1 MIGSVEKY
9 LRRRIRVEG
18 AIHLT
23 LIDPEEV
30 SVASTSSLAREL
42 AESETAAIMV
52 GGSTTNST
60 FHLDN
65 VVRTIKREVQI
76 PIILF
81 PNNVT
86 GISQHADA
94 IWFMSLLNSVDPY
107 FLVGAQILGAP
118 LVKKYNLEPLPL
130 GYIIVGEGGAAG
142 IVGRAIPIPYTKPEL
157 AITHALAAQYLG
169 MRFVYLEAGSGAS
182 QPVPPAM
189 IRAARDALDIILIVG
204 GGIRDSEQARTVVAA
219 GADIVVTGNIIE
231 NAGSEREFVNLVDT
245 IRQSGA
251 TKSQRIAR
259 LQNCRNKAL
268 STKPLT

>member
-1 MIGSVEKY
+1 
-9 LRRRIRVEG
+9 
-18 AIHLT
+18 
-23 LIDPEEV
+23 
-30 SVASTSSLAREL
+30 
-42 AESETAAIMV
+42 
-52 GGSTTNST
+52 
-60 FHLDN
+60 
-65 VVRTIKREVQI
+65 
-76 PIILF
+76 
-81 PNNVT
+81 
-86 GISQHADA
+86 
-94 IWFMSLLNSVDPY
+94 
-107 FLVGAQILGAP
+107 
-118 LVKKYNLEPLPL
+118 
-130 GYIIVGEGGAAG
+130 
-142 IVGRAIPIPYTKPEL
+142 
-157 AITHALAAQYLG
+157 

-231 NAGSEREFVNLVDT
+231 KAGSEREFVNLVDA